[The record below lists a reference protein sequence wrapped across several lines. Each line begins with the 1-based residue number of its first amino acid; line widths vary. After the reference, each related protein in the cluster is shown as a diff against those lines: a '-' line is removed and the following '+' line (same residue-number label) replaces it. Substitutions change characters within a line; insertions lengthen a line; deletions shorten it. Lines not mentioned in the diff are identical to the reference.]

1 MAFLGGRLVAI
12 PVAVVSMTSCHR
24 GDTTPYL
31 FESRPR
37 AVFSAERIAGTRDS
51 KLDIS
56 SSGMLSMLVVYE
68 DGGKSRLGYTMS
80 HDGGDS
86 FMPLIPVSEPGA
98 SVRSHGENSPT
109 LTTLPT
115 AIYAFWEQGGSQGGS
130 DLMLARSLSYGQ
142 NFDKPV
148 RVTDNETA
156 FHGFSSVSAAPNGNV
171 YAVWLDGRDEGPSS
185 GTFAVYLARSKDRGA
200 SFERNRRVALS
211 ACPCCRPRIAFGAH
225 GEVYVAWRKVFAGE
239 VRDMV
244 VSTSRD
250 GGDTFAPEVRVA
262 DDGWQLRGCPDSGPT
277 LIQSGGHL
285 YIAWLTEG
293 REHRPRIQ
301 LAWSDDQGSHF
312 HTPIAVSSDSLD
324 PNHPVLTASEDGRV
338 LLAFQARN
346 KKSDGTWEPSTI
358 FVAEVM
364 GDHVSIPEA
373 LSNGGAPASYP
384 HAVAG
389 TGGRVYL
396 TWTQRTDQG
405 NSAVLLRGRRD
416 QVN

>member
-1 MAFLGGRLVAI
+1 MALLTRQSAAI
-12 PVAVVSMTSCHR
+12 PAAVLLMTACNR
-24 GDTTPYL
+24 GSKTPYA

-37 AVFSAERIAGTRDS
+37 AVFSAEKIAGTRDP
-51 KLDIS
+51 KLDIL
-56 SSGMLSMLVVYE
+56 SSGMLSMLVVYD
-68 DGGKSRLGYTMS
+68 DGGKSRLGYAMS

-98 SVRSHGENSPT
+98 AVQSHGENSPT

-115 AIYAFWEQGGSQGGS
+115 AIYAFWEQAGSKGS

-148 RVTDNETA
+148 RVTDNETS
-156 FHGFSSVSAAPNGNV
+156 FHGFSSVAAAPNGDV
-171 YAVWLDGRDEGPSS
+171 YAVWLDGREADASS
-185 GTFAVYLARSKDRGA
+185 ETFAVYLTRSKDRGA
-200 SFERNRRVALS
+200 TFEKNRRVALS

-225 GEVYVAWRKVFAGE
+225 GEVYVAWRKVFPGE

-250 GGDTFAPEVRVA
+250 GGDTFEPEVRVA
-262 DDGWQLRGCPDSGPT
+262 DDGWQLRGCPDSGPS
-277 LIQSGGHL
+277 LAQNGERL

-293 REHRPRIQ
+293 RERRPRVQ
-301 LAWSDDQGSHF
+301 LSWSDDKGSHF
-312 HTPIAVSSDSLD
+312 HAPVAVSSDSVD
-324 PNHPVLTASEDGRV
+324 PNHPVLSASEDGRI

-346 KKSDGTWEPSTI
+346 KKADGTWEPSAI
-358 FVAEVM
+358 FAAEVS
-364 GDHVSIPEA
+364 GDQVSIPKG

-389 TGGRVYL
+389 TGGRIYV
-396 TWTQRTDQG
+396 TWTQRTDG
-405 NSAVLLRGRRD
+405 RTSAVLLRGRRD
-416 QVN
+416 QAN